1 MDKLNIALW
10 LAEHLDTVI
19 GFIVLLVACL
29 ILPKSVR
36 WYVFSAGSALLLMN
50 VWQMARAR
58 EKLKK
63 LDAERSALQQ
73 QLSGLKEASEQLKQR
88 NQALEKK
95 SAELELQRQT
105 LLQRQQALA
114 AGDVALQQQQ
124 DDINQQVS
132 DHSAQ
137 RDAVQSEN
145 QRVLDALAK
154 LKQLEAMSQ
163 S

>member
-1 MDKLNIALW
+1 MDTLNIALW

-36 WYVFSAGSALLLMN
+36 WYVFTAGAALLLVN
-50 VWQMARAR
+50 LWQMARAR

-73 QLSGLKEASEQLKQR
+73 QLSGLKDASEQLKQR
-88 NQALEKK
+88 NRELEKK
-95 SAELELQRQT
+95 SAELEQQRQT
-105 LLQRQQALA
+105 LLQRQQDLA
-114 AGDVALQQQQ
+114 RGDAALQQQQ
-124 DDINQQVS
+124 DDINRQVNE
-132 DHSAQ
+132 HSAQ
-137 RDAVQSEN
+137 RDAVQNEN

-154 LKQLEAMSQ
+154 LQQLEAMSQ
-163 S
+163 I